1 MVLYNIIRLTL
12 VTSLIIYL
20 ISPDVERRL
29 SFALAFTAAFFLP
42 ASVSI
47 PTTYHGDWQIAAVSE
62 LFRFL
67 FQLAVC
73 YLSVSY
79 THLDVY
85 KRQLFTSSFASM
97 GCISTIV
104 T

>member
-73 YLSVSY
+73 YL
-79 THLDVY
+79 
-85 KRQLFTSSFASM
+85 FT
-97 GCISTIV
+97 GECIIS
-104 T
+104 

>member
-62 LFRFL
+62 L
-67 FQLAVC
+67 
-73 YLSVSY
+73 SVSC
-79 THLDVY
+79 
-85 KRQLFTSSFASM
+85 SSWQSAISSPD
-97 GCISTIV
+97 GECIIS
-104 T
+104 